1 MSFAN
6 NFYKNLKYSIDNL
19 DPEVLKKSID
29 VISKTKKNKGRVFFL
44 GSGGS
49 AGNCSHA
56 VNDFR
61 KICNI
66 EAYSPSDNT
75 SELTARIN
83 DDGWDKS
90 YSGWLK
96 VSKLNSK
103 DLIIIMSVGGGSIK
117 RKLSLNLIDSIKLA
131 KIRNCKIISIIG
143 KNDGYAY
150 KNSDL
155 CIITKVIDQRLI
167 TPINESMQAVIW
179 HFFVSS
185 KKLQANK
192 TMW

>member
-29 VISKTKKNKGRVFFL
+29 VIFKTKKKRGRVFFL

-131 KIRNCKIISIIG
+131 KIRNCKIISIVG
-143 KNDGYAY
+143 KDDGYAY

-155 CIITKVIDQRLI
+155 CIITKVIDKRLI
-167 TPINESMQAVIW
+167 TPINESMQAIIW

-185 KKLQANK
+185 KKLQTNK

>member
-1 MSFAN
+1 M
-6 NFYKNLKYSIDNL
+6 
-19 DPEVLKKSID
+19 
-29 VISKTKKNKGRVFFL
+29 
-44 GSGGS
+44 
-49 AGNCSHA
+49 
-56 VNDFR
+56 
-61 KICNI
+61 
-66 EAYSPSDNT
+66 
-75 SELTARIN
+75 TARIN

-131 KIRNCKIISIIG
+131 KIRNCKIISIVG
-143 KNDGYAY
+143 KDDGYAY

-185 KKLQANK
+185 KKLQSNK

>member
-19 DPEVLKKSID
+19 DSEVLKKSID
-29 VISKTKKNKGRVFFL
+29 VIFKTKKNRGRVFFL

-131 KIRNCKIISIIG
+131 KIKNCKIISIVG
-143 KNDGYAY
+143 KDDGYAY

-167 TPINESMQAVIW
+167 TPINESMQAIIW

>member
-29 VISKTKKNKGRVFFL
+29 VISKTKKNRGRVFFL

-117 RKLSLNLIDSIKLA
+117 RKLSLNLIDSIKFA
-131 KIRNCKIISIIG
+131 KIRNCKIISIVG

-185 KKLQANK
+185 KELQANK

>member
-29 VISKTKKNKGRVFFL
+29 VIFKTKKNRGRVFFL

-131 KIRNCKIISIIG
+131 KIKNCKIISIVG
-143 KNDGYAY
+143 KDDGYAY

-167 TPINESMQAVIW
+167 TPINESMQAIIW

>member
-6 NFYKNLKYSIDNL
+6 NFYKNLKYSIDKL

-29 VISKTKKNKGRVFFL
+29 VIFKTKKNRGRVFFL

-131 KIRNCKIISIIG
+131 KIRNCKIISIVG
-143 KNDGYAY
+143 KDDGYAY

-155 CIITKVIDQRLI
+155 CIITKVIDQGLI
-167 TPINESMQAVIW
+167 TPINESMQSIIW